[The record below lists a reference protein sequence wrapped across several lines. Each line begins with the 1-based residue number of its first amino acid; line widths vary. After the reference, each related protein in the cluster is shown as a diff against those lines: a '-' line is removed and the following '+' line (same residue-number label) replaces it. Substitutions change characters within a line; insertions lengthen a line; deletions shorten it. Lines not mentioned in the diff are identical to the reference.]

1 MPGSFVEAQMGAMRE
16 ELGFPMIAVYYDGKE
31 SANRE
36 EFIRSLVFQ
45 AKQRLTGKS
54 QVKLP
59 G

>member
-16 ELGFPMIAVYYDGKE
+16 ELGFPMIAVYYDSKE

-54 QVKLP
+54 QVK
-59 G
+59 